1 MTEIESGPAAR
12 GRLRTLGSLIDFHAA
27 RRPDKVAIHFD
38 GKTLTY
44 RQWQMRSNRIA
55 NALLAT
61 GSPRQARIAYLGKND
76 SRYFEALIGCG
87 KAGMVLAPISWRL
100 ALPEI
105 LFLLDDFD
113 TECLIIDRDFL
124 HYLDQIRAAR
134 PSFRKVVVIDG
145 EAPDTEPFDAWR
157 DRHADSDPALDLSGD
172 EVVAQLHT
180 SGTTGRPKGAMLTH
194 GNLLWS
200 ARHAES
206 GELTA
211 WGEEDLS
218 LVPLPLFH
226 SGGTCWAMYAIYVGG
241 GIYITRE
248 AGPDHVLA
256 ALASAPITKAGLVP
270 ALIQMVL
277 NDPKFDRSNIGSL
290 QTIGYGGSPITVDLL
305 RRGIQELGCGFI
317 QMFGMTETSTMG
329 TTLLPEDHDFNR
341 PHLLTS
347 CGKPLHDM
355 SIRIVDGDGRELPN
369 GQTGEILLRCGSV
382 MKGYYGKPEATA
394 EVLVDGWYHSGDA
407 GYLDEEGY
415 LYVRDRIK
423 DMIISG
429 GENIY
434 PAEVE
439 TALASHP
446 AVLEVGVIGVPS
458 VKWGE
463 DVKAFVVLRK
473 GHHAGA
479 EELIA
484 FTKTRIASFKA
495 PKSIEFIDA
504 LPRNASGKILKRE
517 MRAPYW
523 DRAADARQV
532 AGT

>member
-1 MTEIESGPAAR
+1 MTNHMFDAIRKAATEPRALFVETTDGRRWTYGDMLADAGRLAGRLIERGVRPGDRVAAQTEKSVEALMLYLACLRAGAVYLPLNPAYTLSELDYFVGDAEPRLLVVAPEKAAGANAVADRHGARLDTLDVHGGGSLLDGLDGSASDFRDVAR
-12 GRLRTLGSLIDFHAA
+12 GADDLAA
-27 RRPDKVAIHFD
+27 
-38 GKTLTY
+38 
-44 RQWQMRSNRIA
+44 
-55 NALLAT
+55 
-61 GSPRQARIAYLGKND
+61 
-76 SRYFEALIGCG
+76 
-87 KAGMVLAPISWRL
+87 
-100 ALPEI
+100 I
-105 LFLLDDFD
+105 L
-113 TECLIIDRDFL
+113 
-124 HYLDQIRAAR
+124 Y
-134 PSFRKVVVIDG
+134 
-145 EAPDTEPFDAWR
+145 
-157 DRHADSDPALDLSGD
+157 
-172 EVVAQLHT
+172 T
-180 SGTTGRPKGAMLTH
+180 SGTTGRSKGAMLTH